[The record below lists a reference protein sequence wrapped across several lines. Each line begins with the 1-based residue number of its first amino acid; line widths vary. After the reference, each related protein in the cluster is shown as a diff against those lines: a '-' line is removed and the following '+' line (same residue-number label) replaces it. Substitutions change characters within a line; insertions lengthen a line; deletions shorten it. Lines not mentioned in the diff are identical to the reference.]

1 MSQQRSQGGAGQ
13 LVPLAVTA
21 IVLVVGYV
29 ALDMYSGGQ
38 KDMLSVEARGMQMIS
53 ALATYRRQNGSYP
66 DALDKLV
73 PKYAPAV
80 SKCPDGEPMAYV
92 LASNEYVLSCRKVV
106 FKQRPYSYDS
116 RSKAWNG

>member
-1 MSQQRSQGGAGQ
+1 MSQRGIQAGAGQ
-13 LVPLAVTA
+13 LVPLAITA
-21 IVLVVGYV
+21 IILVVGYV

-38 KDMLSVEARGMQMIS
+38 KDMLGVEARGMQMIS
-53 ALATYRRQNGSYP
+53 ALAAYRRQNGSYP
-66 DALDKLV
+66 DALDRLV

-80 SKCPDGEPMAYV
+80 SKCPDGEPMAYIPT
-92 LASNEYVLSCRKVV
+92 LNEYVLSCRKVV

>member
-1 MSQQRSQGGAGQ
+1 MSHRRTQAGAGQ
-13 LVPLAVTA
+13 LVPLAITA
-21 IVLVVGYV
+21 IILVVGYV

-38 KDMLSVEARGMQMIS
+38 KDMLTVESRGMQMIS
-53 ALATYRRQNGSYP
+53 ALATYRRQSGGYP

-80 SKCPDGEPMAYV
+80 SKCPDGEPISYV
-92 LASNEYVLSCRKVV
+92 LASNEYALSCRNVV
-106 FKQRPYSYDS
+106 FKQRPYGYDS